1 MEFCTAISCMDGRI
15 QLPVIKYLQ
24 TRFDAKY
31 VDLITEP
38 GPNLILAKQADTAL
52 VTSILARVHISVEH
66 HHSVGIA
73 IIGHFD
79 CTGNPATKDEQIL
92 HIEESVNFIRRR
104 YEEVEVIG
112 LWVDHNWEV
121 RETGAG
127 G

>member
-24 TRFDAKY
+24 ARFRAKY

-38 GPNLILAKQADTAL
+38 GPNLILAEQTEPAL
-52 VTSILARVHISVEH
+52 VSSILARVQISVGH
-66 HHSVGIA
+66 HHSAGIA
-73 IIGHFD
+73 VIGHYN
-79 CTGNPATKDEQIL
+79 CAGNPATEEKQIL